1 MPAPVIE
8 PVTFATRAEMT
19 DGVAWSAI
27 ENWGRQ
33 ILSFVVF
40 WALARLLGT
49 VEFGVV
55 AIATSF
61 VVVLQILAQR
71 GFATAVLQR
80 EDLQPQHLNCA
91 FWISVGGSALGAV
104 ALWGS
109 AGWIAHAFNEPLLT
123 PVLRWLTPLIVL
135 EGLMSVHVALLRRSL
150 DFRSLAIRTT
160 TAAAFGGVL
169 GVGLAIAGFGV
180 WSLVAQQI
188 ATTLG
193 AFVVIWSRSSWRPTG
208 LGTWTALGEIVHFGR
223 SVAAI
228 SLVNVINTRG
238 DIFIIGFVLG
248 NAAAGAYMIAHRILT
263 VLHELFTGSLNKVL
277 VPVMSPRQRDP
288 ERVVGMLY
296 TAIGVITAL
305 TFPIYMGLAATAS
318 ELVPLVFGPQWAVS
332 VPTLRILCFLG
343 VAQTL
348 GALHSS
354 TLIAM
359 GRPDRV
365 LRVTTLSAALNLVGF
380 LVAAR
385 FGIAFV
391 ALAYTI
397 RAFLVM
403 PIEFRMLES
412 VVPLTWQRWNAAMRG
427 PLVAAGVMALI
438 VLGARAVLVN
448 TLGPAATLG
457 VVIVLGALSYLVT
470 LRVLD
475 PSLMRE
481 FFRQLA
487 HFRRSDDV
495 QGREPASPS

>member
-1 MPAPVIE
+1 MTHS
-8 PVTFATRAEMT
+8 VT
-19 DGVAWSAI
+19 WSAI

-61 VVVLQILAQR
+61 VIVLQILAQK

-80 EDLQPQHLNCA
+80 EDLQAQHLNCA

-104 ALWGS
+104 ALLGS
-109 AGWIAHAFNEPLLT
+109 AGWIAHAFNEPLLA
-123 PVLRWLTPLIVL
+123 PVLRWLAPLIVL
-135 EGLMSVHVALLRRSL
+135 EGLMSVHVALLKRSF
-150 DFRSLAIRTT
+150 DFRALAIRTT
-160 TAAAFGGVL
+160 TAAALGGVL

-188 ATTLG
+188 AATFG
-193 AFVVIWSRSSWRPTG
+193 AFLVIWSRSSWRPTG
-208 LGTWTALGEIVHFGR
+208 FGTWTALSEIVEFGR

-228 SLVNVINTRG
+228 SLVNVINSRG

-248 NAAAGAYMIAHRILT
+248 NAAAGAYMIAYRILT
-263 VLHELFTGSLNKVL
+263 VLNDLFTGSLNKVL

-296 TAIGVITAL
+296 TAIGVTTAV
-305 TFPIYMGLAATAS
+305 TFPVFMGLAATAA
-318 ELVPLVFGPQWAVS
+318 ELVPFAFGPQWTVS
-332 VPTLRILCFLG
+332 VPTLRILCFFGL
-343 VAQTL
+343 AQTL

-365 LRVTTLSAALNLVGF
+365 LRVTTLSAVLNLAGF
-380 LVAAR
+380 LIAVR

-403 PIEFRMLES
+403 PVEFWLLRS
-412 VVPLTWQRWNAAMRG
+412 AVPLTWRRWSAAMRG
-427 PLVAAGVMALI
+427 PLVAAGVMAFI
-438 VLGARAVLVN
+438 VLIARTALLDVLGS
-448 TLGPAATLG
+448 TATLG
-457 VVIVLGALSYLVT
+457 VVVVLGGLSYLAT
-470 LRVLD
+470 LRVID
-475 PSLMRE
+475 PSLLRE
-481 FFRQLA
+481 FSRQFSDFR
-487 HFRRSDDV
+487 
-495 QGREPASPS
+495 

>member
-1 MPAPVIE
+1 MAG
-8 PVTFATRAEMT
+8 
-19 DGVAWSAI
+19 GVAWSAI

-61 VVVLQILAQR
+61 VMLLQIIAQK
-71 GFATAVLQR
+71 GVATAVLQR

-91 FWISVGGSALGAV
+91 FWMSVGSSALGAI
-104 ALWGS
+104 ALLLS
-109 AGWIAHAFNEPLLT
+109 AGWIAQLFNEPLLA

-135 EGLMSVHVALLRRSL
+135 EGLMSVQVALLKRSF
-150 DFRSLAIRTT
+150 DFRALAIRTT
-160 TAAAFGGVL
+160 AATALGGVL

-188 ATTLG
+188 ASALG
-193 AFVVIWSRSSWRPTG
+193 AFLVIWHRSSWRPTG
-208 LGTWTALGEIVHFGR
+208 LGTLAALGEIVQFGR

-228 SLVNVINTRG
+228 NLVNVINSRG
-238 DIFIIGFVLG
+238 DIFIVGFVLG
-248 NAAAGAYMIAHRILT
+248 NAAAGAYMIAYRILM
-263 VLHELFTGSLNKVL
+263 VLQELFTGSLNKVL
-277 VPVMSPRQRDP
+277 VPFMSPRQRDP
-288 ERVVGMLY
+288 ERVLGMLY
-296 TAIGVITAL
+296 TAIGLTTAI
-305 TFPIYMGLAATAS
+305 TFPIFIGLAATAT
-318 ELVPLVFGPQWAVS
+318 ELVPLVFGHQWTVS

-343 VAQTL
+343 LAQTL

-365 LRVTTLSAALNLVGF
+365 LRVTTLSAVLNLAGF
-380 LVAAR
+380 LIAVR

-403 PIEFRMLES
+403 PVEFRLVRS
-412 VVPLTWQRWNAAMRG
+412 VVPLTWHRWSAAMRG
-427 PLVAAGVMALI
+427 PLIAAGAMALI
-438 VLGARAVLVN
+438 VLGTRSIVLN
-448 TLGPAATLG
+448 TLGSAATIG
-457 VVIVLGALSYLVT
+457 MVIVFGGLAYLAILRLIDPALL
-470 LRVLD
+470 
-475 PSLMRE
+475 RE
-481 FFRQLA
+481 FSRHWA
-487 HFRRSDDV
+487 DFRRPADPDGARDSILEPT
-495 QGREPASPS
+495 GR

>member
-1 MPAPVIE
+1 MPPAVIGPAPY
-8 PVTFATRAEMT
+8 ASRAEMT
-19 DGVAWSAI
+19 DSVAWSAV

-33 ILSFVVF
+33 ILSFGVF

-61 VVVLQILAQR
+61 VMLIQIIAQK

-91 FWISVGGSALGAV
+91 FWISVGSSAFGAV
-104 ALWGS
+104 ALLIS
-109 AGWIAHAFNEPLLT
+109 AGWIAQVFNEPLLA
-123 PVLRWLTPLIVL
+123 PVLRWLTPLMVL
-135 EGLMSVHVALLRRSL
+135 EGLMSVHVALLKRRF
-150 DFRSLAIRTT
+150 DFRSLAIRS
-160 TAAAFGGVL
+160 TAAAALGGVL

-188 ATTLG
+188 AATLG
-193 AFVVIWSRSSWRPTG
+193 AFLVIWSRSAWRPTG
-208 LGTWTALGEIVHFGR
+208 FGTWTALSEILQFGR
-223 SVAAI
+223 SVAGN
-228 SLVNVINTRG
+228 SLVNVINSRG

-248 NAAAGAYMIAHRILT
+248 NAAAGAYMIAYRILM

-277 VPVMSPRQRDP
+277 VAFMSPRQRDP
-288 ERVVGMLY
+288 ERVIGMLY
-296 TAIGVITAL
+296 TAIGMTTAV
-305 TFPIYMGLAATAS
+305 TFPVFIGLAATAA
-318 ELVPLVFGPQWAVS
+318 ELVPLAFGPQWTVS

-343 VAQTL
+343 LAQTL

-365 LRVTTLSAALNLVGF
+365 LRVTTLSAVLNLAGF
-380 LVAAR
+380 LIAAR

-403 PIEFRMLES
+403 PVEFWLLRS
-412 VVPLTWQRWNAAMRG
+412 VVPLTWQRWSAAMRG

-438 VLGARAVLVN
+438 VLGARTALLN
-448 TLGPAATLG
+448 TMGSAATLG
-457 VVIVLGALSYLVT
+457 IVVVLGGLSYVTT
-470 LRVLD
+470 LRVID
-475 PSLMRE
+475 PSLLRE
-481 FFRQLA
+481 FSRQLSD
-487 HFRRSDDV
+487 FRRPVDAKGVRDSI
-495 QGREPASPS
+495 PS